1 MIDKALGM
9 IATRGIIALI
19 AAPDAAVKAA
29 AVEAVDYDR
38 SGGGLVIIKIRGTV
52 AAVTAAVEAGSLAA
66 QRIGEFVCS
75 HVIPNPDDEVEPMIT
90 PAEPPTTRKPAKEFH
105 RWSGIA
111 HGGKMII
118 ALDTSDEK
126 LVKIIKKLESEGAQA
141 LDYNEL
147 RYFARR
153 IDNFPLEKSKIRN
166 AGRLKLAK
174 IIDES
179 EIEIKK
185 Q

>member
-1 MIDKALGM
+1 MIDKALGL
-9 IATRGIIALI
+9 IETRGIIGLI
-19 AAPDAAVKAA
+19 EATDAAVKAA

-38 SGGGLVIIKIRGTV
+38 SGGGMVVIKIRGTV
-52 AAVTAAVEAGSLAA
+52 AAVKAAVEAGSLAA
-66 QRIGEFVCS
+66 QRIGDLVSS
-75 HVIPNPDDEVEPMIT
+75 HVIPNPDDDIEPMIT
-90 PAEPPTTRKPAKEFH
+90 PTEPPSTRKTAKEFH
-105 RWSGIA
+105 RWTGTA
-111 HGGKMII
+111 HGGKMYV

-126 LVKIIKKLESEGAQA
+126 LVRIIRKLESEGAQT

-153 IDNFPLEKSKIRN
+153 IENFPLEKSKIRN

-179 EIEIKK
+179 EIEIQKA
-185 Q
+185 